1 MKRLLLT
8 LIAVMPVNAICQT
21 PGSRAP
27 RTFPPKTPGWVSEPA
42 ITAADLRQR
51 LFLIADD
58 SMMGRETG
66 SLGAFKASAYVA
78 AEFRRLGLEPAG
90 DSGTYFQKVLFWD
103 VRVDPTSRL
112 VTSSGASLRLCT
124 DFLHVCFDVPSRV
137 FAQET
142 GVYV

>member
-8 LIAVMPVNAICQT
+8 LIAVMPVNALCQA

-27 RTFPPKTPGWVSEPA
+27 RTAPPKAPGWVSEPA

-90 DSGTYFQKVLFWD
+90 DSGTYFRSEER
-103 VRVDPTSRL
+103 RVGKERR
-112 VTSSGASLRLCT
+112 SGQGRTESK
-124 DFLHVCFDVPSRV
+124 
-137 FAQET
+137 
-142 GVYV
+142 